1 MVAESINT
9 LKQAFLNEPF
19 CNTTTDGDIFDVDLD
34 KVTMYPLTHVMCTGF
49 QDLGST
55 ISVSFSVLCMDIID
69 ETKTPINNKNNIW
82 NTQSALILRILG
94 SIRRGGLYN
103 NNWRLQDASPATLFT
118 ERFENNLAGVEQ
130 SFTVV
135 VPNTMTI
142 C

>member
-1 MVAESINT
+1 MVAEAIET
-9 LKQAFLNEPF
+9 LKQEFLNEPF
-19 CNTTTDGDIFDVDLD
+19 CNNATDGDIFDVDLD

-55 ISVSFSVLCMDIID
+55 IAISFSVLCMDIID
-69 ETKTPINNKNNIW
+69 ETKKPITNKSNIW
-82 NTQSALILRILG
+82 NTQSDLVLRVLG
-94 SIRRGGLYN
+94 SIRRGNLSDS
-103 NNWRLQDASPATLFT
+103 NWQLQDVSASTLFT

-135 VPNTMTI
+135 IPNTMTI

>member
-1 MVAESINT
+1 MVGETINT
-9 LKQAFLNEPF
+9 LKEAFLNEPF
-19 CNTTTDGDIFDVDLD
+19 CNTATDGDIFDVDLD
-34 KVTMYPLTHVMCTGF
+34 KVTLYPLTHVMCTGF

-55 ISVSFSVLCMDIID
+55 IAVSFSVLCMDIID
-69 ETKTPINNKNNIW
+69 ETKTPINNKINIW
-82 NTQSALILRILG
+82 NTQSALILKILG
-94 SIRRGGLYN
+94 SIRRGELSD
-103 NNWRLQDASPATLFT
+103 NNWQLQDASPATLFT

>member
-1 MVAESINT
+1 MVAEVIET
-9 LKQAFLNEPF
+9 LKQEFLNEPF
-19 CNTTTDGDIFDVDLD
+19 CNTATDGDIFDVDLD

-55 ISVSFSVLCMDIID
+55 IAISFSVLCMDIID
-69 ETKTPINNKNNIW
+69 ETKKPITNKSNIW
-82 NTQSALILRILG
+82 NTQSDLVLRVLG
-94 SIRRGGLYN
+94 SIRRGNLSDS
-103 NNWRLQDASPATLFT
+103 NWQLQDVSASTLFT

-135 VPNTMTI
+135 IPNTMTI

>member
-1 MVAESINT
+1 
-9 LKQAFLNEPF
+9 
-19 CNTTTDGDIFDVDLD
+19 
-34 KVTMYPLTHVMCTGF
+34 MCTGF

-55 ISVSFSVLCMDIID
+55 VAISFSVLCMDIID
-69 ETKTPINNKNNIW
+69 ETKTPITNKNNIW
-82 NTQSALILRILG
+82 NTQSELILRILG
-94 SIRRGGLYN
+94 SIRRGSLSD
-103 NNWRLQDASPATLFT
+103 NNWELQDTSASTLFT

>member
-1 MVAESINT
+1 MVGETIKT
-9 LKQAFLNEPF
+9 LKEAFLNEPF
-19 CNTTTDGDIFDVDLD
+19 CNTATDGDIFDVDLD
-34 KVTMYPLTHVMCTGF
+34 KVTLFPLTHVMCTGF

-55 ISVSFSVLCMDIID
+55 IAVSFSVLCMDIID

-82 NTQSALILRILG
+82 NTQSALILKILG
-94 SIRRGGLYN
+94 SIRRGKLN
-103 NNWRLQDASPATLFT
+103 DNNWQLQDTSPSTLFT

>member
-1 MVAESINT
+1 MVGETINT
-9 LKQAFLNEPF
+9 LKEAFLNEPF
-19 CNTTTDGDIFDVDLD
+19 CNTATDGDIFDVDLD
-34 KVTMYPLTHVMCTGF
+34 KVTLYPLTHVMCTGF

-55 ISVSFSVLCMDIID
+55 LAISFSVLCMDIID

-82 NTQSALILRILG
+82 NTQSTLILKILG
-94 SIRRGGLYN
+94 SIRRGKLN
-103 NNWRLQDASPATLFT
+103 DNNWQLQDASPATLFT

>member
-1 MVAESINT
+1 MVGETINT
-9 LKQAFLNEPF
+9 LKEAFLNEPF
-19 CNTTTDGDIFDVDLD
+19 CNTATDGDIFDVDLD
-34 KVTMYPLTHVMCTGF
+34 KVTLYPLTHVMCTGF

-55 ISVSFSVLCMDIID
+55 IAVSFSVLCMDIIE

-82 NTQSALILRILG
+82 NTQSALILKILG
-94 SIRRGGLYN
+94 SIRRGELSD
-103 NNWRLQDASPATLFT
+103 NNWQLQDASPATLFT